1 MSVSSEGRYQS
12 LSVALAR
19 SCTWTSAFGSPLV
32 LPCGCFTLRRK
43 SAEGDYKYDVDL
55 LTPKELPWC
64 SYQRPSK
71 SKVLDGLFYRTPTK
85 TGCHGTPGYVVASAQ
100 ISQIATVG
108 SSQGRLRIICFEF
121 ESHFLMLLLLNP
133 PHHVSYISCS
143 VL

>member
-12 LSVALAR
+12 LFVTFVHLDLGVRFAPCVAV
-19 SCTWTSAFGSPLV
+19 WV
-32 LPCGCFTLRRK
+32 FTLRRK

-55 LTPKELPWC
+55 LTPELPWC

-71 SKVLDGLFYRTPTK
+71 SKVLDGRFYRTPTR
-85 TGCHGTPGYVVASAQ
+85 TGYHGTPGYVVASAQ
-100 ISQIATVG
+100 ISQTATVG
-108 SSQGRLRIICFEF
+108 SSQGRLLIICFEF
-121 ESHFLMLLLLNP
+121 ECHFLMLLLLNP